1 MTLRELEYEMMEVVA
16 NRLLY
21 RHREFLFS
29 RDLYH
34 AFNSTRQ
41 TPWPMNIVVYEV
53 HGNPKGDARQWY
65 AWWDTPLIEGDPD
78 NLVTRY
84 IAHD

>member
-34 AFNSTRQ
+34 AFDSTRR
-41 TPWPMNIVVYEV
+41 TPWPMSIIVYEGV
-53 HGNPKGDARQWY
+53 SPIGDTRQWY
-65 AWWDTPLIEGDPD
+65 AWWDTPLIEVDPD
-78 NLVTRY
+78 NLVVRY
-84 IAHD
+84 TK